1 MFVKERQREKK
12 LSQKIDRPIPL
23 ASSSSTSDMI
33 ERIPLHV
40 YQPGMKCYGTCISL
54 TNFGAY
60 IDIGTECDGL
70 LHVTQMHTTGSSSGS
85 SSGSISSSSSTG
97 TTSTF
102 INHPKQIVQ
111 PGDEILVTV
120 RSINPTRKKLHLTL
134 LPWDIVQEQL
144 AIELETKALKRG
156 LSSNNDGGDDDDEE
170 DTDNTKALT
179 ISYTDRIPLS
189 DIQIDDELWGE
200 IKRVTDFGAYI
211 EVGAMVDGF
220 LHYMDHP
227 SFTYAYNNNN
237 NYNNNGLK
245 QQQQQQQQ
253 ARIHPTSIM
262 RTGDRVRVWV
272 SDLDTIRNRIKLT
285 AHRPSHLP
293 GPRRE
298 F

>member
-1 MFVKERQREKK
+1 MYHHTFVSFTGQLMFVKERQREKK
-12 LSQKIDRPIPL
+12 LSNKVDRPIPL
-23 ASSSSTSDMI
+23 KALASTDV

-60 IDIGTECDGL
+60 IDIGSECDGL
-70 LHVTQMHTTGSSSGS
+70 LHVTQMHSIKDPQYKKSSITS
-85 SSGSISSSSSTG
+85 
-97 TTSTF
+97 STF

-144 AIELETKALKRG
+144 AIELETKALKRATNS
-156 LSSNNDGGDDDDEE
+156 LNDDNDDDGDDDSSSG
-170 DTDNTKALT
+170 ALT
-179 ISYTDRIPLS
+179 MSYTDRIPLR

-200 IKRVTDFGAYI
+200 IKRVTDFGSYV
-211 EVGAMVDGF
+211 EVGAIVDGF

-227 SFTYAYNNNN
+227 SFSYQA
-237 NYNNNGLK
+237 
-245 QQQQQQQQ
+245 QQPM
-253 ARIHPTSIM
+253 HPTSIM
-262 RTGDRVRVWV
+262 KSGDRVRVWV
-272 SDLDTIRNRIKLT
+272 SDVDSIRNRIKLT
-285 AHRPSHLP
+285 ALRPDHLP

-298 F
+298 M

>member
-12 LSQKIDRPIPL
+12 QSNKIERPIPL
-23 ASSSSTSDMI
+23 SSSSSSSSSSSDV

-40 YQPGMKCYGTCISL
+40 YIPGMKCYGTCISL

-70 LHVTQMHTTGSSSGS
+70 LHVTQMHSGS
-85 SSGSISSSSSTG
+85 GSGKLQGTG
-97 TTSTF
+97 GTF

-111 PGDEILVTV
+111 PGDEILVTI

-134 LPWDIVQEQL
+134 LPWDVVQEQL
-144 AIELETKALKRG
+144 AIELETKALKRANARA
-156 LSSNNDGGDDDDEE
+156 SENDDDD
-170 DTDNTKALT
+170 DTAGALT

-189 DIQIDDELWGE
+189 DIQVDDELWGE
-200 IKRVTDFGAYI
+200 IKRVTDFGAYV
-211 EVGAMVDGF
+211 EVGAIVDGF

-227 SFTYAYNNNN
+227 SFTYEYNNN
-237 NYNNNGLK
+237 
-245 QQQQQQQQ
+245 QQP
-253 ARIHPTSIM
+253 IHPTSIM
-262 RTGDRVRVWV
+262 EHGDRVRVWV
-272 SDLDTIRNRIKLT
+272 SDIDTIRNRIKLT

-298 F
+298 M